1 MEPPTNRSLEHVLC
15 KGRANISCHFLL
27 VYFLISCPYIM
38 WCSRGKG
45 VKLFAIFRRLHD
57 GRAFWGLVEV
67 GCKVARW
74 KFMAAVSGK
83 MLSWSFSL
91 FLFCFRIDE
100 TTSDQ
105 PSNLKKISLR
115 LGIKSR
121 LEGGRRGGHGSL
133 RHRSDN
139 TIYRSHCTRWKSR
152 TLHIT
157 NPRERLRLRISEK
170 EEKKTSEGKIETNS
184 IYLHTQ
190 QMVEI
195 YISPVSEGEKTYKSN
210 TVGACAEVRVW
221 IRRMR

>member
-1 MEPPTNRSLEHVLC
+1 
-15 KGRANISCHFLL
+15 
-27 VYFLISCPYIM
+27 
-38 WCSRGKG
+38 
-45 VKLFAIFRRLHD
+45 
-57 GRAFWGLVEV
+57 
-67 GCKVARW
+67 
-74 KFMAAVSGK
+74 MAAVSGK

-91 FLFCFRIDE
+91 FLFCSRIDE

-105 PSNLKKISLR
+105 PSNLKKIHFASALKVGLR
-115 LGIKSR
+115 
-121 LEGGRRGGHGSL
+121 GRAWEHTP
-133 RHRSDN
+133 RSDN
-139 TIYRSHCTRWKSR
+139 TIYRSHCTRSKRR

-210 TVGACAEVRVW
+210 TVGACAEVRVR
-221 IRRMR
+221 IQRMRYGKFSFLMMLIHDNGLTRICRNDSFWTQTFNQLKTNIVGMRWWSVKLSGITFDYPSHKSG